1 MGDASLEDGGDA
13 GLRWGGEAYVGV
25 RGEGISNLGWDA
37 GVVGV
42 FEGIGWSGN
51 ADVVVC

>member
-1 MGDASLEDGGDA
+1 MLALEVRVLEIWDG
-13 GLRWGGEAYVGV
+13 
-25 RGEGISNLGWDA
+25 DA